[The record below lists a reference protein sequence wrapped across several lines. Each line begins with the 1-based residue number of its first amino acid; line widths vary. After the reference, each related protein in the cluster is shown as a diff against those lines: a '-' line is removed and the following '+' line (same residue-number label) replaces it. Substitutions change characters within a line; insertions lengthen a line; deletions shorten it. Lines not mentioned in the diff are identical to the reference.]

1 MAIDNRSKRM
11 SVAGAGRPFLRATMP
26 GSETSIEWRMSAGLT
41 YNGNSI
47 SGPPSTVTAWSEAA
61 MVALI
66 INNNTT
72 SAPSNYLH
80 SDRTNFRVDELKT
93 EWTGMMVAPEEWE
106 PRHPQEFVKTRGGE
120 REYGPQNP
128 EPDNTFISTAVSIDD
143 L

>member
-26 GSETSIEWRMSAGLT
+26 GSPTSVAWRMSAGLT
-41 YNGNSI
+41 YAGNSI
-47 SGPPSTVTAWSEAA
+47 SGPPSSVTAWSEAA
-61 MVALI
+61 MIALI
-66 INNNTT
+66 INDNTT
-72 SAPSNYLH
+72 SAPSNYLMC
-80 SDRTNFRVDELKT
+80 DRTNFKVDELKK
-93 EWTGMMVAPEEWE
+93 EWTGLMVRPESLEE
-106 PRHPQEFVKTRGGE
+106 RHPQEFVKSRGGE